1 MTDET
6 EAFSEL
12 SNIAKING
20 DFWKNYG
27 MILGAF
33 ATAVG
38 PASRRLSRIGA
49 VLTRAAVVPTR
60 LTKFS
65 AETRRLLIRAGYAH
79 TAAALAASRVPIP
92 HPCPPSFNGLPNV
105 C

>member
-38 PASRRLSRIGA
+38 PASRRLSRVGA
-49 VLTRAAVVPTR
+49 VLTLLR
-60 LTKFS
+60 LPLSLPGTAGTGQHVRPESLRSS
-65 AETRRLLIRAGYAH
+65 AQRG
-79 TAAALAASRVPIP
+79 
-92 HPCPPSFNGLPNV
+92 N
-105 C
+105 